1 MIVMSIVCPISDK
14 YTDENTARLNAFFA
28 LTILLIFF
36 LTPYQWVS
44 FLLATDFLLRR
55 ILQGR
60 YSVITRI
67 SVLTTGAL
75 SLKKIRIN
83 AGPKLF
89 AANVGFMLSFLAA
102 VLYYAGLPLVS
113 YALAGILAF
122 FTFLESVFNI
132 CAACI
137 LYPFVSRYLS

>member
-1 MIVMSIVCPISDK
+1 MDSPISDK
-14 YTDENTARLNAFFA
+14 YTEENTARLNAFFA
-28 LTILLIFF
+28 LTLMLIFF
-36 LTPYQWVS
+36 LTPYKWIG

-102 VLYYAGLPLVS
+102 VFYYTGLPLVS
-113 YALAGILAF
+113 YVLAGMLAF
-122 FTFLESVFNI
+122 FTFLSD
-132 CAACI
+132 
-137 LYPFVSRYLS
+137 